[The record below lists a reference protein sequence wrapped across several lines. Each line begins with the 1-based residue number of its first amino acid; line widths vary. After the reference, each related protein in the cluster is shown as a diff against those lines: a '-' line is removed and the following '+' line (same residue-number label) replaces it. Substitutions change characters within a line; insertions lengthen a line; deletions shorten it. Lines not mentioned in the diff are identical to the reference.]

1 MTDEA
6 LLLIGRGT
14 ARARELYETHA
25 HRLRRR
31 CGVDEVRVVTYESE
45 PVRELRDELSTV
57 AADRVFALPMC
68 VAHTYDTVDGLPA
81 ALSYVSGE
89 VRYCEP
95 PGRSP
100 AVTDVLAR
108 RATGLVPAD
117 EDASL
122 VVAGFGSSSKPY
134 HRQAVE
140 YHAARL
146 REESAYGEVLTCYL
160 LQNPAVECVR
170 YNVSTGRAVVVPL
183 FLTPT
188 EATEEEI
195 PAKLELDRGGVE
207 YADPLGDAR
216 RVTDAIHAEVE
227 KQRVLAGGGD
237 GASASFESSLT
248 DTRRPVAT
256 DGEGSR
262 RR

>member
-14 ARARELYETHA
+14 ARARELLETHA
-25 HRLRRR
+25 DRLRRR
-31 CGVDEVRVVTYESE
+31 CGVDEVRALTYESE
-45 PVRELRDELSTV
+45 PVRELRAELSAV

-81 ALSYVSGE
+81 ALSYVPGE

-95 PGRSP
+95 VGRSP
-100 AVTDVLAR
+100 AVTDAVAR
-108 RATGLVPAD
+108 RARELVSAGD
-117 EDASL
+117 DASL
-122 VVAGFGSSSKPY
+122 VLVGFGSSSKPY

-146 REESAYGEVLTCYL
+146 REESAYGDVLTCYL

-170 YNVSTGRAVVVPL
+170 YNVSTDRAVVVPL
-183 FLTPT
+183 FLIPS

-195 PAKLELDRGGVE
+195 PAKLELGRGGVA
-207 YADPLGDAR
+207 YADPLGDDR
-216 RVTDAIHAEVE
+216 RVTDAVHAEVE
-227 KQRVLAGGGD
+227 KQRVLSAAGGD
-237 GASASFESSLT
+237 APASFESSLT
-248 DTRRPVAT
+248 RGRRPVAT
-256 DGEGSR
+256 DGEGSPR
-262 RR
+262 R